1 MKPSALFNSFIRP
14 AITIVFVLFII
25 TGIVFPV
32 AVTII
37 GQVLFP
43 YQSNGSIIVINGE
56 NRGSFIIGQDINS
69 PKLFQPVN
77 LNTSA
82 SLVDPDITPQQ
93 AYAQIPRISNAT
105 GINTTNLT
113 DLVNANI
120 NTQSDA
126 NLVIFAPD
134 YVNVNQLN
142 YELIITYP
150 TIYAAFLNP

>member
-25 TGIVFPV
+25 TVIVFPV

-56 NRGSFIIGQDINS
+56 NRGSFIIGQDISS

-82 SLVDPDITPQQ
+82 SLVDPDNTPQQ

-105 GINTTNLT
+105 AINTTNLT
-113 DLVNANI
+113 D
-120 NTQSDA
+120 
-126 NLVIFAPD
+126 
-134 YVNVNQLN
+134 
-142 YELIITYP
+142 
-150 TIYAAFLNP
+150 